1 MKDYDIKGLL
11 NELILTIQD
20 NTDKLAELDNEALK
34 SICINHS
41 SWKRYNKNNAL
52 AEIECALCSIR
63 VFVRHI
69 AEDVEE
75 DKI

>member
-11 NELILTIQD
+11 NELISTIQD
-20 NTDKLAELDNEALK
+20 NTDKLAKLDNETLK
-34 SICINHS
+34 SICIDHS
-41 SWKRYNKNNAL
+41 SWKRYNQNNAL
-52 AEIECALCSIR
+52 AEMECALHSIR

-75 DKI
+75 GKI